1 MSASNGRRGAS
12 RAPHPATVQR
22 ARPPHAA
29 TVQRARPPHAAT
41 VVSERPAH
49 PAVGGRVGATV
60 QRSQW
65 MASASGSGE
74 KGGSGDDK
82 RGDKGGGGGG
92 GRGHKPID
100 SVDYLFRL
108 MMSVRSRWAVT
119 GSWALVLWDMCLA
132 GRMRQQ
138 RLAANLHPGDVD
150 LLVPAG
156 EYGQRSPLE
165 RLVAE
170 LRMRAPQ
177 QDRPPK
183 LNAVQESVDF
193 AHFSVDVLAS
203 GDFGDIDQIT
213 FLRLQGLGAV
223 PVSTLESLA
232 KQQRTILGM
241 FGLTDE
247 LRAKA
252 QQRLQWIAALQQRA
266 RVLEVVA
273 VQQALAR
280 ARARQLAAGH
290 VTVIEDTFEDTR

>member
-1 MSASNGRRGAS
+1 MSESKGRRGAS

-29 TVQRARPPHAAT
+29 TVVCA
-41 VVSERPAH
+41 RPAH
-49 PAVGGRVGATV
+49 PAVGGPVGATV

-74 KGGSGDDK
+74 KGGGSGDDK

-92 GRGHKPID
+92 GGRGHKQIN
-100 SVDYLFRL
+100 SVDYLLRL

-119 GSWALVLWDMCLA
+119 GSWALVLWDMFLA
-132 GRMRQQ
+132 GRLGQQ

-156 EYGQRSPLE
+156 EDGQRSPLE

-183 LNAVQESVDF
+183 LHAVQESVEF
-193 AHFSVDVLAS
+193 ARFSVDVLAS
-203 GDFGDIDQIT
+203 GDFGDIEQIT

-232 KQQRTILGM
+232 QQQRTILGL
-241 FGLTDE
+241 FGLSDE

-280 ARARQLAAGH
+280 ARARQPAAGH